1 MPSLTKPFTFIVKWT
16 SGGIITPLMRRTSE
30 ARAASCSPR
39 ADEAAAAADAAA
51 APSVRRRQLALQ
63 APALASAVRQCIIM
77 AKGRAKT
84 RLCMSYDE
92 LLRRLAQAGAC
103 QAASAA
109 EVASRLDALAAAV
122 PQWFSLRALP
132 SGERVVAIENGVDFD
147 ALTKELA
154 AAAAAADGV

>member
-1 MPSLTKPFTFIVKWT
+1 
-16 SGGIITPLMRRTSE
+16 
-30 ARAASCSPR
+30 
-39 ADEAAAAADAAA
+39 
-51 APSVRRRQLALQ
+51 
-63 APALASAVRQCIIM
+63 M

-154 AAAAAADGV
+154 AAAAAAADGA

>member
-1 MPSLTKPFTFIVKWT
+1 MATSRNASL
-16 SGGIITPLMRRTSE
+16 
-30 ARAASCSPR
+30 AAHRASSALPR
-39 ADEAAAAADAAA
+39 ALQGLSSALVEKIRAKEAAAAADAAA
-51 APSVRRRQLALQ
+51 APTVRRRQLALQ

-132 SGERVVAIENGVDFD
+132 SGERVVAIENGVDID

-154 AAAAAADGV
+154 AAAAAADGA